1 MLPTVPS
8 YWLQGWKVALL
19 QAPMTAQKTRIKAR
33 QAMEAIRFMKALLDE
48 PALLQKIMTDL
59 SDSEHIAIRDEF
71 ESKGRS

>member
-1 MLPTVPS
+1 
-8 YWLQGWKVALL
+8 
-19 QAPMTAQKTRIKAR
+19 MTAQKTRIKAR